1 MQKKRMTYV
10 TMGFGVLL
18 VVIMVL
24 LAWGGRRQSGGIV
37 LPESQSGSAGMEGN
51 GQDSQ
56 LDRIEI
62 TPETVRSAIGVLPRP
77 AAYRRAQTVETFW
90 SGGSGQ
96 SVTQVYVS
104 GSRTRL
110 DAALPDGSV
119 RHTLIEAAEGRTLA
133 GVWYDDE
140 TDWVELGS
148 DELTADQAGRMLS
161 YETVRDLPA
170 DAIAQ
175 ADYREAFGAS
185 CIYVETRPDED
196 GYRERYWVNAHN
208 GLLMEAE
215 RLWKEEV
222 IYRFSA
228 GEPEIAPQEESL
240 FLLPDGGA
248 LSEPALPP
256 DAS

>member
-18 VVIMVL
+18 MVIMVL

-37 LPESQSGSAGMEGN
+37 LPESLSDSGGTEGN

-56 LDRIEI
+56 LNRIEI
-62 TPETVRSAIGVLPRP
+62 IPETVGSAISVLPRP

-96 SVTQVYVS
+96 SITQVYVS

-119 RHTLIEAAEGRTLA
+119 RHTLIEASEGRTLA
-133 GVWYDDE
+133 AVWYDDE

-148 DELTADQAGRMLS
+148 NDLSADQAGRMLS
-161 YETVRDLPA
+161 YETVRDLPV

-196 GYRERYWVNAHN
+196 GYQERYWVNAHN

-248 LSEPALPP
+248 LGEPALPP
-256 DAS
+256 DVS